1 MKSPRWQTALPILL
15 LVFLVFG
22 GCLAS
27 LPRATWLWW
36 AVPPVELY
44 YSDAYF
50 HSTMAHG
57 NPAATAGVQMLYKT
71 APGRP
76 DQLVDEHDVVA
87 DGPGN
92 QRDIR
97 IPMHLS
103 TTARSAGWSEL
114 IQGPKVEVNAAEL
127 EQFLRAE
134 FYGDQ
139 SFWQLFE
146 RPILGA
152 FGLIFVVLAV
162 REWFTGRL
170 RQKGAAHLM
179 LWPESL
185 HNDRQD
191 RRVKLRG
198 LQRPMC
204 LWDRPVSRSIA
215 LLKKRADWVIYQF
228 GNRKCDRSPFAGGS
242 SCAAEPRAAAVT
254 PPLMT
259 TVPQPDSSLA
269 PAPKASPSSLR
280 KKPVRGHSIFPGTSR
295 QGTRNEKVDSWDES
309 QWID

>member
-1 MKSPRWQTALPILL
+1 LPILL

-57 NPAATAGVQMLYKT
+57 NPAATARVQMLYKT

-134 FYGDQ
+134 FYGGQ

-162 REWFTGRL
+162 REWFTERL
-170 RQKGAAHLM
+170 RRVKVRRLIV
-179 LWPESL
+179 WPESL
-185 HNDRQD
+185 QDDGQD
-191 RRVKLRG
+191 RRVKLLD

-204 LWDRPVSRSIA
+204 LRDRPASRSID
-215 LLKKRADWVIYQF
+215 LLKRGADWVVYKF
-228 GNRKCDRSPFAGGS
+228 SNRKCKRSPFSGGS
-242 SCAAEPRAAAVT
+242 PCAAEPLAAAVT
-254 PPLMT
+254 PPQMT
-259 TVPQPDSSLA
+259 TIQQTDSSLQ
-269 PAPKASPSSLR
+269 PEPKASPSSLR

-295 QGTRNEKVDSWDES
+295 QGAGNEKVDSWDES